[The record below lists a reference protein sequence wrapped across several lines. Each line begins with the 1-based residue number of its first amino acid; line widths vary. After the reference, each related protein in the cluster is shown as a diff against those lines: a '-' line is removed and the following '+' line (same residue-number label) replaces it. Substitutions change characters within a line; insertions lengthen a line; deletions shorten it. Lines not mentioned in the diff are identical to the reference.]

1 VRTIARRR
9 VLTGIVAIGGAT
21 LLGLLE
27 TRHAVAQAPREI
39 EMTARRFN
47 FTPNEIALKINE
59 PVVLLIR
66 SLDFIHGF
74 NVPEL
79 GLRADLMPGRVTRIE
94 LRARNAGIIEF
105 VCDNFCGSEHEEMH
119 GRFVVSG

>member
-1 VRTIARRR
+1 MKHRSRRQAVAEMLAISGA
-9 VLTGIVAIGGAT
+9 VLIGVM
-21 LLGLLE
+21 
-27 TRHAVAQAPREI
+27 TRAAVAQSPREI
-39 EMTARRFN
+39 ELTARRFR
-47 FTPNEIALKINE
+47 FTPNEIALRVNE

-66 SLDFIHGF
+66 SLDFMHGF

-79 GLRADLMPGRVTRIE
+79 GLRADLAPGRVTRVE
-94 LRARNAGIIEF
+94 LRPRTAGIIEF

>member
-1 VRTIARRR
+1 M
-9 VLTGIVAIGGAT
+9 LAICGAVVV
-21 LLGLLE
+21 GAA
-27 TRHAVAQAPREI
+27 TRAAVAQAPREI
-39 EMTARRFN
+39 ELTARRFN

-66 SLDFIHGF
+66 SLDFMHGF

-79 GLRADLMPGRVTRIE
+79 GVRADLAPGRVTRVE
-94 LRARNAGIIEF
+94 LQPRTAGIIEF